1 MLDIT
6 ERLNNLE
13 SRLLSIELK
22 LGIAKEAVAAP
33 RPAAATAP
41 RAGAPVAPGPTPDR
55 PPAEPNHAI
64 SASLRAA
71 AAQASPP
78 RANAGDYR
86 EAPRR
91 TGSAATSEH
100 QPETTSIT
108 QLMAWSAGFA
118 LLLAAVYFLKLVY
131 DVGWLTPERQLG
143 LATLAGVGLIA
154 AGIVFARVDRA
165 YAAFLPA
172 LGLVILYLSG
182 YTGHLYYHLLSSQ
195 EAIAAISAIT
205 LVGIWLGRRFDH
217 SAFVVVAAT
226 GVYLSP
232 VLMQAA
238 PDRLMDVVIYYS
250 AWSLLFSYCALNE
263 GRRITYMLPMVFAL
277 IGFDAVWRTSGE
289 TAWQLAVWFQA
300 IQLVVFAVTAA
311 AFTVIHRRPLAGF
324 DAAVHG
330 FALIYFYGLE
340 YMVLKRHVPQLA
352 PVVGIG
358 SAALLL
364 AIYFIARAALKQAE
378 HIGAGA
384 VIVSTYCSVAVVH
397 AVFFEWMPQGLFV
410 WAALLAA
417 IIVGITYTQ
426 LPNQSSP
433 AFKPVLIITGLLFGF
448 SYLALL
454 MSGNGRTNV
463 VMPTAALAIYAATL
477 YAGYYLFTR
486 LEGATAAAPILLY
499 AAHFAVMVCASQAIG
514 TGMGLSIGWAVL
526 AVAVMIVAMLAKDK
540 LLGQSALLIFAAA
553 GVKVLLHDLS
563 ASGSLP
569 RVLTLIVLAVSLYAG
584 GWLYQS
590 LARSTED

>member
-13 SRLLSIELK
+13 NRLLAIEIK
-22 LGIAKEAVAAP
+22 LGIAKETMIAP
-33 RPAAATAP
+33 PPAAAPAQAAATTAQ
-41 RAGAPVAPGPTPDR
+41 RASAPARSTSAPAVPPR
-55 PPAEPNHAI
+55 PPF
-64 SASLRAA
+64 
-71 AAQASPP
+71 
-78 RANAGDYR
+78 GDLR
-86 EAPRR
+86 EAARR
-91 TGSAATSEH
+91 SPSAPI
-100 QPETTSIT
+100 PESTPVTTSIT

-143 LATLAGVGLIA
+143 LATLTGVGLIA
-154 AGIVFARVDRA
+154 GGILFARVDRA

-172 LGLVILYLSG
+172 LGLVILYLTG

-195 EAIAAISAIT
+195 EAIAAISAVT
-205 LVGIWLGRRFDH
+205 LIGIWLGRRFDH
-217 SAFVVVAAT
+217 SVFVVVAAT

-232 VLMQAA
+232 LLMQAS

-300 IQLVVFAVTAA
+300 IQLVVFAATAG

-330 FALIYFYGLE
+330 FALMCFYGLE
-340 YMVLKRHVPQLA
+340 YIVLKQHVPQLA

-358 SAALLL
+358 SAVLLL
-364 AIYFIARAALKQAE
+364 AIYFLARAALEQTE
-378 HIGAGA
+378 RIGAGA
-384 VIVSTYCSVAVVH
+384 VIVSTYCSVALVH
-397 AVFFEWMPQGLFV
+397 AVFFEWMPHALFV
-410 WAALLAA
+410 WAALLAG
-417 IIVGITYTQ
+417 IGVGIAYTQ
-426 LPNQSSP
+426 LPDKSSP
-433 AFKPVLIITGLLFGF
+433 AFKPILIITGLLFGC
-448 SYLALL
+448 SYFALL
-454 MSGNGRTNV
+454 LSGNGRTNV
-463 VMPTAALAIYAATL
+463 VMPTTALAIYAATL

-486 LEGATAAAPILLY
+486 AEGGSGASPIILY
-499 AAHFAVMVCASQAIG
+499 AAHFAVMVCASQAVG
-514 TGMGLSIGWAVL
+514 NGMELSIGWAVL

-553 GVKVLLHDLS
+553 GIKVLLHDLS

-569 RVLTLIVLAVSLYAG
+569 RVLTLVVLAVSLYAG

-590 LARSTED
+590 LVRNTEG